1 MKKRILIATIMLLLL
16 SSCKGKSQFVVD
28 VKYTPYY
35 NFSIALGETKYFSIV
50 GIKTDEDIFTEMRN
64 HNEGG
69 DSTYLTNKIKLVGEN
84 VDCFKVKRY
93 GDDFVE
99 ITCIKPFEKA
109 KINEVKI
116 KMENK
121 NYYCFPSDI
130 NISFDYKQYE
140 EGNFVPNI
148 IDGYNITYNAT
159 TLFGTYNA
167 NYDQSY
173 TNEVFFVIKP
183 SVYFKQETSYTI
195 NNVYIEDENISLSSI
210 SFATYKSR
218 KNNGELI
225 IKDFSELE
233 YESSIPYTCTFSSTY
248 SVGLIIKL
256 DFKCDIYPDGD
267 VYGCDVN
274 FDVTINGKRNTY
286 NRLINVYREYDI
298 RRRINL

>member
-1 MKKRILIATIMLLLL
+1 MKKRIIIATIMLLLL

-28 VKYTPYY
+28 EKYTPYY

-50 GIKTDEDIFTEMRN
+50 DIKTDEDIFTEIRN
-64 HNEGG
+64 RDEG
-69 DSTYLTNKIKLVGEN
+69 DNSTSFTNTIKLVGEN

-93 GDDFVE
+93 GIDFVE
-99 ITCIKPFEKA
+99 ITCIKPFEQA

-116 KMENK
+116 KMQNK

-130 NISFDYKQYE
+130 NISFDDKQYE
-140 EGNFVPNI
+140 EGNFVPNFI
-148 IDGYNITYNAT
+148 EDNNITYNAT
-159 TLFGTYNA
+159 TLMGTYNA
-167 NYDQSY
+167 NYDQFY

-183 SVYFKQETSYTI
+183 SVYFKQETFYTI

-218 KNNGELI
+218 TDVGELI
-225 IKDFSELE
+225 IKNFSELE
-233 YESSIPYTCTFSSTY
+233 YESSIPYTCTFSSIY

-256 DFKCDIYPDGD
+256 DFKCDIYPDAD

-286 NRLINVYREYDI
+286 NRLINVFRDYR
-298 RRRINL
+298 

>member
-256 DFKCDIYPDGD
+256 DFKCDIYPDAD
-267 VYGCDVN
+267 IYGCDVN

>member
-28 VKYTPYY
+28 AKYTPYY

-84 VDCFKVKRY
+84 IDCFKVKRY
-93 GDDFVE
+93 GNDFVE

-130 NISFDYKQYE
+130 NISFDDKQYE
-140 EGNFVPNI
+140 EGNFVPNFI
-148 IDGYNITYNAT
+148 EGNNITYNAT

-256 DFKCDIYPDGD
+256 DFKCDIYPDAD

-286 NRLINVYREYDI
+286 NRLINVFRQYDI
-298 RRRINL
+298 KRRINL